1 MIDIVVIT
9 LHIFCDLKIEE
20 LWIEYGCVKNYWW
33 LPIHNYVKLLGE
45 DKWKALPFWYSLTGC
60 DTVSSFCGRGKKTAW
75 DARSCFPEVTQCFL
89 RYLYI
94 MQLFFLNSLLRV
106 T

>member
-20 LWIEYGCVKNYWW
+20 LWIEYGCVKNCWW

-75 DARSCFPEVTQCFL
+75 DAWSCFPEVTQCFL

-94 MQLFFLNSLLRV
+94 MQLFFLNNLLRV